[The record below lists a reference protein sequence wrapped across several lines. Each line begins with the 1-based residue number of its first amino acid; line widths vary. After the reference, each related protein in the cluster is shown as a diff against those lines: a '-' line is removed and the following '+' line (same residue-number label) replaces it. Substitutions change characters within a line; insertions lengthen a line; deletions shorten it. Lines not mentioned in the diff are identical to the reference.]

1 MNDDGTNGASINGD
15 DADQRAAEAE
25 RMAARALRRASESG
39 TRESRASGQRSGQ
52 HKRRRSSSSR
62 DPQEVGSVLEGFLAE
77 QGWEATSAIAQLT
90 SSWAEIVGPEVA
102 EHVAIESVGE
112 GELHLRADSTAW
124 ATQMRLL
131 SDSILDRVQGV
142 VGSESVTSVSV
153 RGPQAPSWR
162 AGPRVVKGRGPRDT
176 YG

>member
-1 MNDDGTNGASINGD
+1 VTDEEATNEDST
-15 DADQRAAEAE
+15 AEAE
-25 RMAARALRRASESG
+25 RMAARALRRASASG
-39 TRESRASGQRSGQ
+39 ARGSRAARQRSGQ
-52 HKRRRSSSSR
+52 QKRRRSSSSR

-77 QGWEATSAIAQLT
+77 QGWEATSAIAQIT
-90 SSWAEIVGPEVA
+90 ASWAEIVGPEVA
-102 EHVAIESVGE
+102 EHVEVESVGD
-112 GELHLRADSTAW
+112 GELSLRADSTAW

-131 SDSILDRVQGV
+131 ADSVLARVQGV
-142 VGSESVTSVSV
+142 VGTELVTSVSV